1 MRTYDRMLNNELYH
15 FRLTVGAQKALEK
28 KFGEQANQFVFACAD
43 SVEKMTYLLG
53 AAASYQGNENPTTNG
68 DEIYDLLVDDGRS
81 WPGRLFGV
89 AIEICCSVWHHERKV
104 CGQVLGGGRKDDAG
118 GH

>member
-1 MRTYDRMLNNELYH
+1 MRTYDKMLNNELYH

-68 DEIYDLLVDDGRS
+68 DEIYDLLVDDG
-81 WPGRLFGV
+81 V
-89 AIEICCSVWHHERKV
+89 A
-104 CGQVLGGGRKDDAG
+104 GQEDVGFQLHARISLTSRPATALST
-118 GH
+118 HSESEP